1 LSNQT
6 RQLHYNNIMD
16 SFSKFKFPTKVKKF
30 KITNP
35 SLMIF
40 VSKYENQIPWAN
52 GINNEE
58 TLKKYISTEMLPEL
72 YRSTSFPIIGSKK
85 KSYFVEACHI
95 SLKINT
101 DDNAV
106 YSEEEIRKVRKLL
119 QHQDESVAK
128 VYLAEIVNNR
138 KKKSFDSWKGVL
150 KKACKDN
157 PAFVYM
163 LLRSVFDTSPYGSR
177 RELAD
182 PDKNIIEWLHLQIEH
197 KVFNPN
203 ESLSKNYFFKKSFG
217 SGLRILNGWQ
227 YIQRDINNASKLC
240 AAARGSGWCIADK
253 QWASSYLSK
262 YSFYILRKEGKPVV
276 ALRVHEGGVYECVGV
291 HNFIP
296 FQYFYDIK
304 LYSDY
309 MKLRFL
315 ECDIND
321 YLNELSFDNFSLEWW
336 QQRLVSWPGSY
347 FKVEEK
353 YRNIIE
359 SPTLECFVPYMWYI
373 SIEKLIKDFKIV
385 LDFKIL
391 FKALSM
397 NPQLYETINN
407 LSESETHKEKIKSI
421 CITAWLEK
429 IERGELTLLEHKELP
444 LFVKESEGYNQM
456 LEKQISTNLY
466 KELYKTPKTFLS
478 RNNRLNV
485 GDLLVYNE
493 FESYDVTLKRTT
505 TIILN
510 VESSDFSD
518 HIFPDYLYNRTD
530 FEKLRTDAWK
540 EAITERPSFRLAL
553 PNDLSN
559 LPEFGFDDSNVGPLQ
574 LQKAIDKIIEKPWSL
589 DSKGKLSEKIR
600 NKEEAL
606 KAYIKGWQKLILKN
620 PDRLWCVSNRYFNR
634 REYISYAA
642 LRNKQII
649 DTYFQSFKE
658 AINKNRDVW
667 HMLTDRTEKVPT
679 IKLAFIMALYNSS
692 NEKLKKKY
700 FGPHS
705 PLRENIYSD
714 AVSELNTKIL
724 SMGAV
729 YFFQKF
735 KNNELGYGLEFSN
748 FPV

>member
-1 LSNQT
+1 
-6 RQLHYNNIMD
+6 MD
-16 SFSKFKFPTKVKKF
+16 SFSKFKFPAKVKKF
-30 KITNP
+30 KITKP
-35 SLMIF
+35 SLMLF
-40 VSKYENQIPWAN
+40 VSKYENQIPWAI

-58 TLKKYISTEMLPEL
+58 TLKKYISTDILQEL
-72 YRSTSFPIIGSKK
+72 FQSTSFSEKGSKK

-95 SLKINT
+95 SLKINI

-106 YSEEEIRKVRKLL
+106 YNGEQIEKVKELL
-119 QHQDESVAK
+119 QHHDETIAK

-138 KKKSFDSWKGVL
+138 KKKSFDKWKGVL
-150 KKACKDN
+150 KKKYKDD
-157 PAFVYM
+157 PAFIYM
-163 LLRSVFDTSPYGSR
+163 LMRSVFDTSPYGSR

-227 YIQRDINNASKLC
+227 YIQRDINNASKLS

-253 QWASSYLSK
+253 QWASFYLEEF
-262 YSFYILRKEGKPVV
+262 SFYILRKEGKPVV

-291 HNFIP
+291 HNSIP
-296 FQYFYDIK
+296 VQYFYDIK

-309 MKLRFL
+309 MKLSFL

-336 QQRLVSWPGSY
+336 QQRLVFWPGSY
-347 FKVEEK
+347 CKVEEK
-353 YRNIIE
+353 YWNNIE
-359 SPTLECFVPYMWYI
+359 CRSLEYFIQYMEYI
-373 SIEKLIKDFKIV
+373 SIEKLIKDFKLV

-407 LSESETHKEKIKSI
+407 LSESETHKEKIKLI

-444 LFVKESEGYNQM
+444 LFVKESEGFNQL

-466 KELYKTPKTFLS
+466 KEFYKIPKTFFL
-478 RNNRLNV
+478 RNNRLNI

-540 EAITERPSFRLAL
+540 EAISERPSFRLAL
-553 PNDLSN
+553 PNDLCT
-559 LPEFGFDDSNVGPLQ
+559 LPEFGFDDSNVDSLQ

-589 DSKGKLSEKIR
+589 DSKANVSEKIR

-620 PDRLWCVSNRYFNR
+620 PDRLWCVSNRYFKR

-642 LRNKQII
+642 LRNKQIV
-649 DTYFQSFKE
+649 DTYFQSFKV
-658 AINKNRDVW
+658 ALNKNSDVW
-667 HMLTDRTEKVPT
+667 QKLTERTQKVPA
-679 IKLAFIMALYNSS
+679 IKLAFLMALHNSTS
-692 NEKLKKKY
+692 EKLKKKY
-700 FGPHS
+700 FGLHS

-714 AVSELNTKIL
+714 AVSALNAKIL
-724 SMGAV
+724 SVGGF

-735 KNNELGYGLEFSN
+735 KNNELGNGLEFSN